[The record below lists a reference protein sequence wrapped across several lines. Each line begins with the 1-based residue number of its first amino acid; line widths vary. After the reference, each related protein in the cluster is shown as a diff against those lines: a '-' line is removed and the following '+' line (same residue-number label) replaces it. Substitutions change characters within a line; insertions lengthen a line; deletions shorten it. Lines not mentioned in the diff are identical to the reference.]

1 MLSPKAFFT
10 VPHTF
15 RHNSTLPPLILRGG
29 EEGLNIRIIYF
40 TNKIMGM
47 IKTMRLHAMVV
58 NNISN
63 VIEYITQINKNYEVR
78 NERYEK

>member
-1 MLSPKAFFT
+1 
-10 VPHTF
+10 
-15 RHNSTLPPLILRGG
+15 
-29 EEGLNIRIIYF
+29 
-40 TNKIMGM
+40 MGM